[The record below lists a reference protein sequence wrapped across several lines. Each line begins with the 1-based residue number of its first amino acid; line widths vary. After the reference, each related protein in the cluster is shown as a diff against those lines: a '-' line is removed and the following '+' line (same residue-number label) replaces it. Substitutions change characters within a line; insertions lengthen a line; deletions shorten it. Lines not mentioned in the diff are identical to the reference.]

1 MTLLHPSHKKSV
13 ASGIRLAPSIERA
26 QVVDIEHR
34 PGHQTWYSIQ
44 VVPQKITVRST
55 PGCADSTT
63 RSTYIITRRYEDFR
77 QFVQRLYQEIGVE
90 RTLIA
95 TILPARFQTPL
106 PAKTCFVKPA
116 TLPKLKRRI
125 QWLPNKY
132 TPEDRRIELNA
143 FLVSLFTLPPSMTHS
158 LAEIQ
163 QQQEILNRSSFVQ
176 KRSRLRSHTV
186 SMRRNTLRHSVLC
199 RSLSQPDLRYV
210 WLPSSRLSTRVPSP
224 QSTSLPDP
232 PRPVLT
238 SVARWRTLGARSF
251 RKKSPP
257 SLLSFYTNATL
268 SLPWSTRDHTLLLE
282 NSHYANHD
290 FADDATD
297 IDPDIDLNVSIDIH
311 VAPPTSKETSAE
323 MSTSSNNNVEIEAN
337 TSENLMAPKTPVNT
351 FLRLKVIRDLDNI
364 VVIQVQRYTSLATVR
379 ERIVQKLLTSDGVW
393 EDDDWVLVYNHDRSS
408 ASSYFD
414 KNIGKRLT
422 WVVTENDW
430 QLAMATLWNNMD
442 KVTLRCIHGQK
453 L

>member
-13 ASGIRLAPSIERA
+13 ASGIRLAPSIESA

-55 PGCADSTT
+55 PGCADPTA

-77 QFVQRLYQEIGVE
+77 QFVQRLYQEIGP
-90 RTLIA
+90 T
-95 TILPARFQTPL
+95 
-106 PAKTCFVKPA
+106 

-125 QWLPNKY
+125 QWLPNKH
-132 TPEDRRIELNA
+132 TPEDRRVELNA

-158 LAEIQ
+158 LAVMEFFGLHKADAEQAIIRQRQQRQQQQQQLQRQQLKQQQQQQQQQLKQKQENQQQQQ
-163 QQQEILNRSSFVQ
+163 QQQEILNRSS
-176 KRSRLRSHTV
+176 K
-186 SMRRNTLRHSVLC
+186 
-199 RSLSQPDLRYV
+199 
-210 WLPSSRLSTRVPSP
+210 
-224 QSTSLPDP
+224 
-232 PRPVLT
+232 
-238 SVARWRTLGARSF
+238 
-251 RKKSPP
+251 
-257 SLLSFYTNATL
+257 
-268 SLPWSTRDHTLLLE
+268 
-282 NSHYANHD
+282 
-290 FADDATD
+290 
-297 IDPDIDLNVSIDIH
+297 
-311 VAPPTSKETSAE
+311 
-323 MSTSSNNNVEIEAN
+323 
-337 TSENLMAPKTPVNT
+337 

-364 VVIQVQRYTSLATVR
+364 VVIQVQRHASLAIVR

-393 EDDDWVLVYNHDRSS
+393 EDDEWVLVYNHDRSS

-414 KNIGKRLT
+414 KSGAKRLT
-422 WVVTENDW
+422 WVVSENDW